1 MKILHHSLGD
11 LLARGAMSELVR
23 RGKQE
28 ALEIL
33 GVWRDIRN
41 QGCVLRG
48 CQKVF
53 LAANS
58 LVVQLGRDIK
68 HGPAFWDGDG
78 VNENSALSDLPKNF
92 ARRYRVVEIIF
103 TSLKRCANV
112 PQTEKFKSQPVP
124 NHIVAAKNS
133 GDVPARSSVWDI
145 NKHFFGA
152 LATIRAT

>member
-33 GVWRDIRN
+33 AVWRDIRN
-41 QGCVLRG
+41 HGCVLRG

-78 VNENSALSDLPKNF
+78 VNENSALSDLPKNL
-92 ARRYRVVEIIF
+92 RRGYRVVEIIF
-103 TSLKRCANV
+103 TRMRESGTE
-112 PQTEKFKSQPVP
+112 PQS
-124 NHIVAAKNS
+124 
-133 GDVPARSSVWDI
+133 R
-145 NKHFFGA
+145 
-152 LATIRAT
+152 